1 MRRMLGALLV
11 IAGLAAGGFTG
22 MRGTITVEAPAPA
35 ETPAT
40 TEAVITDEVPISD
53 ESAITAEAP

>member
-35 ETPAT
+35 E
-40 TEAVITDEVPISD
+40 AVITDEAPLSD
-53 ESAITAEAP
+53 ESAITAEVP